1 MHSNISITDE
11 VYGMLSDDDV
21 AKRINDLAQTGSN
34 ADLNALASIAKRILD
49 QIKASKDNILKKEN
63 TVMYDL
69 PRKSGQKRK

>member
-1 MHSNISITDE
+1 
-11 VYGMLSDDDV
+11 MLSDDDV

-69 PRKSGQKRK
+69 PPKKWTEKKMKSTL